1 MKSLCVYCG
10 SSRGARPEY
19 AELARQVG
27 TLLARRGITLV
38 YGAGNIG
45 LMGIAA
51 DAALAAG
58 GKVVGVIPRA
68 LVDKEVAHHG
78 LSELI
83 VVNDMHE
90 RKLTMATRADGF
102 IALPGGIGTLEELF
116 ETWTWLQLGFH
127 QKPIALLDASGYFT
141 SLLAFLDTMVAEG
154 FLIAAQ
160 RELLMTGTDPE
171 EVLARMS
178 SFIAPNTDRW
188 YESVR
193 LA

>member
-1 MKSLCVYCG
+1 V
-10 SSRGARPEY
+10 
-19 AELARQVG
+19 
-27 TLLARRGITLV
+27 I
-38 YGAGNIG
+38 
-45 LMGIAA
+45 
-51 DAALAAG
+51 
-58 GKVVGVIPRA
+58 GVIPRA

-78 LSELI
+78 LSELVI
-83 VVNDMHE
+83 VNDMHE

-127 QKPIALLDASGYFT
+127 QKPIALLDVSGYFA
-141 SLLAFLDTMVAEG
+141 SLLTFLDTMVAEG

-188 YESVR
+188 YEAVR

>member
-27 TLLARRGITLV
+27 TMLARRGITLV

-58 GKVVGVIPRA
+58 GKVIGVIPRA

-78 LSELI
+78 LSELVI
-83 VVNDMHE
+83 VNDMHE

-127 QKPIALLDASGYFT
+127 QKPIALLDVSGYFA
-141 SLLAFLDTMVAEG
+141 SLLTFLDTMVAEG

-188 YESVR
+188 YEAVR

>member
-10 SSRGARPEY
+10 SNRGSRPEY
-19 AELARQVG
+19 AELARRLG

-51 DAALAAG
+51 DAAMAAG

-68 LVDKEVAHHG
+68 LMEKEVAHHG

-127 QKPIALLDASGYFT
+127 GKPIALLDVAGYYAS
-141 SLLAFLDTMVAEG
+141 LVAFLDHMVGER
-154 FLIAAQ
+154 FLMPAQ
-160 RELLMTGTDPE
+160 RELLITDTDPE
-171 EVLARMS
+171 AVLDRMS
-178 SFIAPNTDRW
+178 AFAAPDTDKW
-188 YESVR
+188 YESIR
-193 LA
+193 LT